1 MESTLRLGPLALPLA
16 PLLLLFV
23 WIVGSTLHERLA
35 RRAGKPAGARHSWLM
50 LLLVLAAARLG
61 YVLDFRNEYGAAPW
75 SMLDIRDGGWA
86 PWWGVSAVVAYLLF
100 LWSARSPWRKTVSM
114 GAAAAL
120 ALWLGGMAVLQAV
133 PMGAEAT
140 QTAQRNDLPEWQA
153 TALDGTMVSLPALK
167 GQVVVVNLWA
177 TWCPPCRR
185 EMPVLRDA
193 SQQHPQVRF
202 LWVNQGEDQDKT
214 ARYAAQQDLPAGNVL
229 LDTGSELSRMLGAN
243 GLPTTLFYNAD
254 GTLVAR
260 RTGELSAATLAERL
274 ALAVK
279 GR

>member
-16 PLLLLFV
+16 PLLLIFA

-35 RRAGKPAGARHSWLM
+35 RRAGRPAGARHSWLM

-61 YVLDFRNEYGAAPW
+61 YVLNFLSEYGAAPW

-86 PWWGVSAVVAYLLF
+86 PWWGVSAVAAYLLF
-100 LWSARSPWRKTVSM
+100 LWAARSPWRKTASL

-120 ALWLGGMAVLQAV
+120 ALWLGGMALPQVV
-133 PMGAEAT
+133 PVGAGAT
-140 QTAQRNDLPEWQA
+140 QAAQRNGLPEWQA
-153 TALDGTMVSLPALK
+153 TALDGTVVSLPALK
-167 GQVVVVNLWA
+167 GQAVVVNLWA

-185 EMPVLRDA
+185 EMPVLREA

-202 LWVNQGEDQDKT
+202 LWVNQGEDQEKT
-214 ARYAAQQDLPAGNVL
+214 ARYAAQQGLPAGNVV

-243 GLPTTLFYNAD
+243 GLPTTLFYNAE

-274 ALAVK
+274 ALI
-279 GR
+279 RR

>member
-16 PLLLLFV
+16 PLLLIFA

-35 RRAGKPAGARHSWLM
+35 RRAGRPAGARHSWLM

-61 YVLDFRNEYGAAPW
+61 YVLNFRSEYGAAPW
-75 SMLDIRDGGWA
+75 SMLDICDGGWA
-86 PWWGVSAVVAYLLF
+86 PWWGVSAVAAYLLF
-100 LWSARSPWRKTVSM
+100 LWAARSPWRKTASL

-120 ALWLGGMAVLQAV
+120 ALWLGGMALPQVV
-133 PMGAEAT
+133 PVGAGAT
-140 QTAQRNDLPEWQA
+140 QAAQRNGLPEWQA
-153 TALDGTMVSLPALK
+153 TALDGTVVSLPALK
-167 GQVVVVNLWA
+167 GQAVVVNLWA

-185 EMPVLRDA
+185 EMPVLREA

-202 LWVNQGEDQDKT
+202 LWVNQGEDQEKT
-214 ARYAAQQDLPAGNVL
+214 ARYAAQQGLPAGNVV

-243 GLPTTLFYNAD
+243 GLPTTLFYNAE

-274 ALAVK
+274 ALI
-279 GR
+279 RR